1 DAPDPLAEIERRIAL
16 VAEARDAV
24 TAAGNGLERAR
35 AELARWTD
43 AKASVTK
50 IAHKLVAQLSH
61 VAGSLGLAP
70 PAHDAPVAELVDDAA
85 AIVAAARTAVEEAE
99 AAAAAARDAEGRAR
113 AALAELRT
121 SLDLGPAQ
129 AVEAALREAIRTA
142 TEAEGRERSLR
153 EMVAESAK
161 LDEQDVQLRAAFGL
175 YVQLADDMTDKNF
188 IKFMLEEKRRLLSDI
203 GSERLREMTRRYRFD
218 DRGEFDVVDELDGDK
233 ERTVD
238 TLSGGEVFL
247 ASLALS
253 LALAEAVT
261 RHGGRLQCFFL
272 DEGFG
277 SLDPES
283 LDSALEG
290 IEHIVTDDRLIGLVS
305 HVEALRNRI
314 EDKIVLDKDDDGMT
328 RVIAGST
335 LG

>member
-1 DAPDPLAEIERRIAL
+1 EG
-16 VAEARDAV
+16 
-24 TAAGNGLERAR
+24 AA
-35 AELARWTD
+35 T
-43 AKASVTK
+43 
-50 IAHKLVAQLSH
+50 
-61 VAGSLGLAP
+61 
-70 PAHDAPVAELVDDAA
+70 
-85 AIVAAARTAVEEAE
+85 AARTAEGEA
-99 AAAAAARDAEGRAR
+99 RT
-113 AALAELRT
+113 ALPELRG
-121 SLDLGPAQ
+121 SLALKASQ
-129 AVEAALREAIRTA
+129 AVEAALRDAIRTA

-153 EMVAESAK
+153 EMVAEAAK
-161 LDEQDVQLRAAFGL
+161 LDEQEKQFRATLAL
-175 YVQLADDMTDKNF
+175 YAQLADDMTDRNF

-218 DRGEFDVVDELDGDK
+218 DRGEFNVVDELDADN

-238 TLSGGEVFL
+238 TLSGGETFL

-283 LDSALEG
+283 LDAALEG
-290 IEHIVTDDRLIGLVS
+290 IEHIVTEDRLIGLVS